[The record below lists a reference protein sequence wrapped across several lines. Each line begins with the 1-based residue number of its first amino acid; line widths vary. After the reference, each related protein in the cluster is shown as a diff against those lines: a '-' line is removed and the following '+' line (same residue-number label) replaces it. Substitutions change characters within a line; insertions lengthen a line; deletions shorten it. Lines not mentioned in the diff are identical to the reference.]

1 MKVSTNT
8 LMVLVAVAIAAMYA
22 FGLISP
28 IVSKYEDKLREDI
41 AKSQAIVDSLEHSI
55 VLLDIEKEVFRAKA
69 DSALAALGIEEEK
82 RKQERDAFDRKMA
95 ELNKLSTT
103 ELASYFAERYSNR

>member
-1 MKVSTNT
+1 MKVSVSN
-8 LMVLVAVAIAAMYA
+8 LMVVVTVAIAAMYA
-22 FGLISP
+22 FGLLSP

-55 VLLDIEKEVFRAKA
+55 VLLDIEKELFRAKA

-82 RKQERDAFDRKMA
+82 RKQEKDAFDRKMA
-95 ELNKLSTT
+95 ELNKLSTA
-103 ELASYFAERYSNR
+103 ELASYFTERYDSK